1 MVYELRARSS
11 RFVENVVLS
20 CALAIETMAIA
31 TIEINLIF
39 N

>member
-20 CALAIETMAIA
+20 CPLAIETMAIA
-31 TIEINLIF
+31 TIEVNLIF